1 MTTLAQ
7 DLSGYNAGRLR
18 EDLTAGLTVA
28 MLAAPQAMAYATIAD
43 INPIYG
49 LYAAIVVTLVASIFN
64 SCSRLIHGPTNAIS
78 VMIADVGLV
87 HVMDR
92 LQIPPDQFMR
102 VVFLLTFMIGAVQL
116 AGALFRLGYLTNY
129 ISPSVIVGFTVG
141 AAILIIG
148 TQLPKVVGIEI
159 PESTHSE
166 MEGNWGHAGET
177 LRSVG
182 VFFGGLNNF
191 HGPTMGIGLG
201 SAIFTLTYRRW
212 RRFVIRSRVDERG
225 AAALLSR
232 TVFYLP
238 GPLLAIVGATVVTA
252 LLNLPERGVTLIS
265 LPAGRLP
272 SPSVPL
278 FDLDLA
284 RELFPSAMAI
294 GFVGM
299 IEAIGTGKSISGL
312 TREPFNANGQL
323 LGEALSNLA
332 GGFFSGFAG
341 SSSFTRSALNV
352 DVGAA
357 TRLAGMFSALFVTL
371 FLLVL
376 SPLLNFIP
384 MAALSGV
391 LVAVGV
397 TLIQSQPILKTMRGS
412 RTDAIILGATALW
425 AVLFSLEGA
434 ILIGVVLSV
443 LFFMPRAAML
453 QKRWL
458 IRDEKNLIREKAPDE
473 ADCSRLAIMDLE
485 GAFFF
490 GAIPSLE
497 AALREFSADPREEKI
512 LRIHNAQYLD
522 APVADELIG
531 FVHTLKQQGTHLSI
545 CGIRAQ
551 HVDMLRR
558 QGLFELLDPGDLF
571 LENNLSRSST
581 VQAVGA
587 AYLRIGPHPCELCG
601 KTEQKDM
608 EPFMYTI

>member
-7 DLSGYNAGRLR
+7 DLSGYNAGRFR

-28 MLAAPQAMAYATIAD
+28 MLAAPQAMAYATIAN
-43 INPIYG
+43 IEPIYG

-116 AGALFRLGYLTNY
+116 AGGLFRLGYLTNY

-148 TQLPKVVGIEI
+148 TQVPKVFGIEM
-159 PESTHSE
+159 PASAHPGGGGSHGGVAETAHAATHF
-166 MEGNWGHAGET
+166 
-177 LRSVG
+177 LRNVG
-182 VFFGGLNNF
+182 AF
-191 HGPTMGIGLG
+191 HGPTLGVGLG
-201 SAIFTLTYRRW
+201 CAVFTLVYRRW
-212 RRFVIRSRVDERG
+212 RRSMIADLKTRRGVGRLVARV
-225 AAALLSR
+225 A
-232 TVFYLP
+232 FYTP
-238 GPLLAIVGATVVTA
+238 GPLLAIAGAAA
-252 LLNLPERGVTLIS
+252 LSAALGLADRGLTLVTL
-265 LPAGRLP
+265 PGGRLP
-272 SPSVPL
+272 PPSLPMMD
-278 FDLDLA
+278 FELA
-284 RELFPSAMAI
+284 RALFPSALAI

-299 IEAIGTGKSISGL
+299 IEAIGTGKSLSRM

-323 LGEALSNLA
+323 MGEALSNLA
-332 GGFFSGFAG
+332 GAFFSGFAG

-357 TRLAGMFSALFVTL
+357 TRLAGVLSALFVAL
-371 FLLVL
+371 FLLIL
-376 SPLLNFIP
+376 SPLLQFIP

-391 LVAVGV
+391 LIAVGV
-397 TLIQSQPILKTMRGS
+397 TLIQTQPVAKTMRGS
-412 RTDAIILGATALW
+412 PTDAVILITTAVW
-425 AVLFSLEGA
+425 AVLFSLDGA

-453 QKRWL
+453 QQRWL
-458 IRDEKNLIREKAPDE
+458 IRDEKNLVREIAPGE
-473 ADCSRLAIMDLE
+473 PECSRLAIMDLE

-497 AALREFSADPREEKI
+497 AALRDLAADPRREKI

-522 APVADELIG
+522 AAVADALIE
-531 FVHTLKQQGTHLSI
+531 FVRAEKSSGEHLSI
-545 CGIRAQ
+545 CGIRPQ
-551 HVDMLRR
+551 HVEVLRR
-558 QGLFELLDPGDLF
+558 QGLFELMDPGDLF
-571 LENNLSRSST
+571 LENNRSRSST

-587 AYLRIGPHPCELCG
+587 AYLRIGPHRCELCG
-601 KTEQKDM
+601 EEEQTEM
-608 EPFMYTI
+608 EPFTYMI